1 MQLSFFTIPPL
12 LMVVVD
18 KEYLSSYS
26 STTGFLGT
34 FLGSLILG
42 FILFRTCRPYKFSN
56 STPFLICTFV
66 WVLFSLIGGLPI
78 YVSTNTTF
86 INALFEGTAGFTTTG
101 TSILCNI
108 EELPRSVLLWRSL
121 MQWLGGIGI
130 IAFFI
135 SIQSGVPG
143 LHKLYGAESSKLDI
157 QRPVPGL
164 LNTIRILWSIYIVG
178 TVIMIVLLW
187 IQNVPLFISVN
198 HGLTSISTGGFST
211 FDNNI
216 QGLQSI
222 PGIRPLWIQ
231 TTLVVGMLFGSTNF
245 LLHYRFFSGQW
256 KAVFDTHEMKLWLT
270 FMIVTIGVLFFLSS
284 NNSPS
289 QFLPS
294 AMNQVFQTVSLSS
307 TTGYTIAPFSPS
319 SMTDVTK
326 LLFFLLMFIGGCHGS
341 TTGGIKMQRV
351 LLIGKSIF
359 RELQKIWLPEEAVL
373 PIVLDKKIV
382 PENATQQALIISSIW
397 VFSLLLGTLLLL
409 LSSTMSL
416 QTAFSAQLSAL
427 SNIGPSF
434 MDSATLASS
443 NLLVK
448 IILMISMIAG
458 RIEILPLLLLFQ
470 RKAWT

>member
-12 LMVVVD
+12 FMVIID
-18 KEYLSSYS
+18 KEYLLSYS
-26 STTGFLGT
+26 STTGFLST

-42 FILFRTCRPYKFSN
+42 FILFRTCKPYTFSN

-66 WVLFSLIGGLPI
+66 WVLFSCIGGFPI
-78 YVSTNTTF
+78 YLSTNTPF

-101 TSILCNI
+101 TSIFCNI
-108 EELPRSVLLWRSL
+108 EELPRSILLWRSL

-164 LNTIRILWSIYIVG
+164 LNTIRILWFIYIVG

-187 IQNVPLFISVN
+187 IQNVPLFVSIN
-198 HGLTSISTGGFST
+198 HGLTCISTGGFST
-211 FDNNI
+211 FNNNI
-216 QGLQSI
+216 KGFQNI
-222 PGIRPLWIQ
+222 PGINLLWVRL
-231 TTLVVGMLFGSTNF
+231 TLVIGMLFGSTNF

-256 KAVFDTHEMKLWLT
+256 KAIFDTHEMKLWVA
-270 FMIVTIGVLFFLSS
+270 FMIVTFCILYFMSTGTS
-284 NNSPS
+284 S

-294 AMNQVFQTVSLSS
+294 TMNHVFQIVSLSS
-307 TTGYTIAPFSPS
+307 TTGYTITSFSPS
-319 SMTDVTK
+319 SMTDATK

-359 RELQKIWLPEEAVL
+359 RELQKVWLPEEAVL

-448 IILMISMIAG
+448 IILMVSMIAG